1 MINIENIDELI
12 SKFLSGEA
20 SPEEAMLLEDWKN
33 DLPENLLY
41 YNSSEHLFSFIR
53 GEKPSEI
60 PDSKQAWE
68 KVNIK
73 VDRGNKGGKVVYMRN
88 QRFYALLAAAAIILV
103 IGFGI
108 FSHLLKAPD
117 QREIVYNTGKEE
129 KRVKLSDGTAI
140 AISPNSNLIVDK
152 DFGKKNRTLHL
163 KGAADFTVVH
173 QETLPFIVDV
183 GNVFIKDIGTQF
195 SIRSSVDTDTVYIRV
210 NEGVVLLF
218 DSLGSSLEIKATEKA
233 LYIKSLKRIV
243 TEEEIKSANAN
254 LQFVN
259 ASLEE
264 VILKLTAMYKT
275 SIALEHASVKKCTIT
290 TQFNKEDL
298 ETVLGIITETLGLS
312 YEKTPSGYLIKGQSC
327 QSQ

>member
-1 MINIENIDELI
+1 LINIENIDELI

-33 DLPENLLY
+33 DRPENLLY
-41 YNSSEHLFSFIR
+41 YSGSEQLFSFML
-53 GEKPSEI
+53 GEKTAQA
-60 PDSKQAWE
+60 PDSKQVWE
-68 KVNIK
+68 KLKIK
-73 VDRGNKGGKVVYMRN
+73 IDKGNKGGNVVAIRN
-88 QRFYALLAAAAIILV
+88 TRFYTLLAAASIILL
-103 IGFGI
+103 IAFGI
-108 FSHLLKAPD
+108 FAHFFKGED
-117 QREIVYNTGKEE
+117 QQEIVYSTGKDE
-129 KRVKLSDGTAI
+129 KKIKLPDGTAI
-140 AISPNSNLIVDK
+140 AISPNSSLVVGK
-152 DFGKKNRTLHL
+152 DFGRKNRTLHL
-163 KGAADFTVVH
+163 KGAADFTVIH

-183 GNVFIKDIGTQF
+183 GEVFIKDIGTKF

-233 LYIKSLKRIV
+233 LYIRSLKRII
-243 TEEEIKSANAN
+243 TEDEIKNANTN

-275 SIALEHASVKKCTIT
+275 SIALERASLKNCTIT

>member
-1 MINIENIDELI
+1 LVNIENIDELI

-33 DLPENLLY
+33 DRPENLLY
-41 YNSSEHLFSFIR
+41 YRSSEKMFAFLQNDT
-53 GEKPSEI
+53 PSAE
-60 PDSKQAWE
+60 PDSQPAWQKIQA
-68 KVNIK
+68 KLDK
-73 VDRGNKGGKVVYMRN
+73 PGKVVPMRS
-88 QRFYALLAAAAIILV
+88 QRSYGWFAAASVVLLVGLGIITYL
-103 IGFGI
+103 F
-108 FSHLLKAPD
+108 KEKD
-117 QREIVYNTGKEE
+117 QQEIVYNTGKET
-129 KRVKLSDGTAI
+129 KKVKLSDGTAI
-140 AISPNSNLIVDK
+140 ALSPNSNLVIDK
-152 DFGKKNRTLHL
+152 DFGKKNRILHL

-173 QETLPFIVDV
+173 QEALPFIVDA

-195 SIRSSVDTDTVYIRV
+195 SIHSSIDTDTVYIRV

-233 LYIKSLKRIV
+233 LYIRSLKRIV
-243 TEEEIKSANAN
+243 TGEEIKNANASAN
-254 LQFVN
+254 LQFSN
-259 ASLEE
+259 ATLED

-275 SIALEHASVKKCTIT
+275 TIALEHASLKSCTIT

-327 QSQ
+327 QPQ